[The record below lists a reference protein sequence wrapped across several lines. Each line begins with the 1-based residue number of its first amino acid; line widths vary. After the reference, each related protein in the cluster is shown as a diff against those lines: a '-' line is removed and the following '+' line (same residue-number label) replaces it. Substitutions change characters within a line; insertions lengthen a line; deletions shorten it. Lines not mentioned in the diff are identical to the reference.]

1 VEVVPSGTGVPPLGV
16 VVDVVGALVVV
27 GSVSR
32 SVAGLVAG
40 VEFPESPESSA
51 ATMISAT
58 PRPITRASK
67 MPMIQ
72 RVRVSTPR
80 L

>member
-1 VEVVPSGTGVPPLGV
+1 LGV
-16 VVDVVGALVVV
+16 VVDVVGARVVV
-27 GSVSR
+27 GSVSL
-32 SVAGLVAG
+32 SVAGVVAG
-40 VEFPESPESSA
+40 PELPESPESSA

-58 PRPITRASK
+58 PRPITRASRR
-67 MPMIQ
+67 PTIQ

>member
-1 VEVVPSGTGVPPLGV
+1 LGV

-27 GSVSR
+27 GSLSVA
-32 SVAGLVAG
+32 VAGLVVVAAP
-40 VEFPESPESSA
+40 PELSESSA

-58 PRPITRASK
+58 PRPITMATK

-72 RVRVSTPR
+72 RVRESTPR